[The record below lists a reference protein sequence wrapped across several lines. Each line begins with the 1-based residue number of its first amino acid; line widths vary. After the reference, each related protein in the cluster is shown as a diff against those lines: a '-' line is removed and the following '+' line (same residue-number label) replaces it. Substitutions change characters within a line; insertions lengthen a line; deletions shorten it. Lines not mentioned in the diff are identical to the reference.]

1 MKSTKKPPR
10 SRDLNDSFGRTI
22 DYLRLSVTDRCDF
35 RCFYC
40 IGDKVTF
47 LPKPDVLSLEELDRL
62 CSLFIDQGV
71 RKLRLTGGEPLVRR
85 GILTLISDLSRHLE
99 SGRLREITL
108 TTNGSQLAKMATA
121 LANLGVMRINISLDT
136 LRAERFT
143 RITGKPRFAQVLDGI
158 ETALKAGIKLKVNTV
173 ALKGVNDD
181 EFDDLIRFCHER
193 EMDLTI
199 IETMPMGGLLLERPD
214 VYLPLS
220 EVQEQLTDRWSL
232 IKTDHR
238 SSGPASYFTVGET
251 GGRVGFIAPMTHN
264 FCDSCNRVR
273 LSCTGILYTCLG
285 RNNATNLRT
294 PLRTS
299 QDDAPIIKTIRKA
312 IANKP
317 EGHDF
322 NIKKDR
328 NYPVLERQM
337 SVTGG

>member
-1 MKSTKKPPR
+1 MTSTRKPPR
-10 SRDLNDSFGRTI
+10 SHDLTDSFGRTI

-47 LPKPDVLSLEELDRL
+47 LPKPDILSLEELDRL
-62 CSLFIDQGV
+62 CSLFIDQGI

-85 GILTLISDLSRHLE
+85 GILTLISALSRHLE

-108 TTNGSQLAKMATA
+108 TTNGSQLAQMATT
-121 LANLGVMRINISLDT
+121 LANLGVIRINISLDT
-136 LRAERFT
+136 LKADRFA
-143 RITGKPRFAQVLDGI
+143 RITGKARFAQVLDGI
-158 ETALKAGIKLKVNTV
+158 ETALKAGIKLKINTV

-181 EFDDLIRFCHER
+181 EYDDLIRFCHER
-193 EMDLTI
+193 GIDLTI
-199 IETMPMGGLLLERPD
+199 IETMPMGGLLFDRPD

-220 EVQEQLTDRWSL
+220 EVKDQLSDSWSL

-238 SSGPASYFTVGET
+238 SSGPASYFTVAET

-264 FCDSCNRVR
+264 FCDNCNRVR

-285 RNNATNLRT
+285 RNDATNLRT

-299 QDDAPIIKTIRKA
+299 QDDTLIIKAIRKA

-317 EGHDF
+317 KGHDF
-322 NIKKDR
+322 NISKDQ
-328 NYPVLERQM
+328 NHPALERQM

>member
-136 LRAERFT
+136 LRAARFT

-199 IETMPMGGLLLERPD
+199 IETMPMGGC
-214 VYLPLS
+214 S
-220 EVQEQLTDRWSL
+220 WN
-232 IKTDHR
+232 
-238 SSGPASYFTVGET
+238 G
-251 GGRVGFIAPMTHN
+251 
-264 FCDSCNRVR
+264 
-273 LSCTGILYTCLG
+273 
-285 RNNATNLRT
+285 
-294 PLRTS
+294 
-299 QDDAPIIKTIRKA
+299 
-312 IANKP
+312 
-317 EGHDF
+317 
-322 NIKKDR
+322 
-328 NYPVLERQM
+328 QM
-337 SVTGG
+337 SICLSAKCRNSSRTDGR